1 MDAEIKRNL
10 KGLMYEVEIAC
21 IQYGMANETYQWSR
35 APDDH
40 KRWLAD
46 KLQAASDKWGVAS
59 KNLYDYLE
67 SL

>member
-1 MDAEIKRNL
+1 MNVKQKQKL
-10 KGLMYEVEIAC
+10 KGLMTEVETTC
-21 IQYGMANETYQWSR
+21 IQYGMANEAYQWSR
-35 APDDH
+35 APEDH